1 MMPLV
6 FISLS
11 NLSDVRMYTIVQRTS
26 TLSNMPNVLVP
37 IVLEV
42 YIESILKTNLTK
54 AIPLNLMDP
63 WITNLNKFVSIYLLD
78 LE

>member
-26 TLSNMPNVLVP
+26 TLSNMPNVFVL

-42 YIESILKTNLTK
+42 YIKSILKTSLTK
-54 AIPLNLMDP
+54 AILLNLMDP